1 MLGGKHRL
9 AALLAALVTAGCGF
23 GGALPVRAQQTTA
36 QGKPV
41 RDVVLA
47 STTLPGHGGQIL
59 ELVDARGHFLHNRVV
74 GPFQGDNWTGSFQL
88 RVISAGGQTIS
99 ALTLPRQEFTLFM
112 RRFRF
117 SFADYSGDGS
127 TEFAL
132 GQYRSSN
139 VSGYVIFALEPHGL
153 RRLPV
158 SGGEVLAEPNLGYS
172 PAFPLAGRGAFTS
185 TYYDNAATT
194 WYKVTYRWTGR
205 KFSQSRAAYT
215 P

>member
-1 MLGGKHRL
+1 MPGGRHLL
-9 AALLAALVTAGCGF
+9 AALLAAFVTAGCGF
-23 GGALPVRAQQTTA
+23 GGAGRAWTQQTVS

-47 STTLPGHGGQIL
+47 SSPVPGHAGQIL
-59 ELVDARGHFLHNRVV
+59 ELVDVRGHFLHNSVV
-74 GPFQGDNWTGSFQL
+74 GPFQGDNWTGTFQL
-88 RVISAGGQTIS
+88 RVISADGQTIS

-117 SFADYSGDGS
+117 SFADYNGDGS
-127 TEFAL
+127 VEFAL

-139 VSGYVIFALEPHGL
+139 FSGYVIFALAPGVL

-172 PAFPLAGRGAFTS
+172 PAFPPAGRGAFTS
-185 TYYDNAATT
+185 TYYDNASTT
-194 WYKVTYRWTGR
+194 WYKVTYSWAGQE
-205 KFSQSRAAYT
+205 FSRSRAAYT